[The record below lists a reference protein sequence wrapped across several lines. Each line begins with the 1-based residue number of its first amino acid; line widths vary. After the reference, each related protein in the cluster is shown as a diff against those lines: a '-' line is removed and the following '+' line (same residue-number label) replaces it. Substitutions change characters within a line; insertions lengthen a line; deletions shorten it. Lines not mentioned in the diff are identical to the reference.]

1 MNNNTNYQILNL
13 GQLKVRFSNQD
24 TQEILLD
31 GLLLRPNIKINM
43 RGYEGEEE
51 EKELIDFD
59 TVHVRN

>member
-51 EKELIDFD
+51 EKELIDFE